1 MSEWRCLLFV
11 VATTGER
18 REEFVWMGR
27 GRSDDGSDASDDEGG
42 EGCKATSPPSV
53 SVGPPACLGGED
65 GRGVR
70 WVGWGNAST
79 AVADEEE
86 EEKEEEGVSTAPHI
100 VAGPA
105 SGRCRR
111 RRLAL
116 GHAGEVDRFRTRAAA
131 TLASPSLVAQLA
143 LADGVAPWKLRRG
156 LLHAQ
161 GEGGS
166 QAGPQGTVA

>member
-1 MSEWRCLLFV
+1 L
-11 VATTGER
+11 
-18 REEFVWMGR
+18 
-27 GRSDDGSDASDDEGG
+27 
-42 EGCKATSPPSV
+42 PPSV
-53 SVGPPACLGGED
+53 SVGPPAYLGRED

-70 WVGWGNAST
+70 WVGWGNTSA
-79 AVADEEE
+79 AAAGEEE
-86 EEKEEEGVSTAPHI
+86 EEEEEEEGVSAAPRI

-105 SGRCRR
+105 SGRYRR

-116 GHAGEVDRFRTRAAA
+116 GHAGEVDRFRARAAA

-166 QAGPQGTVA
+166 QAGPQ